1 MQALRLQQRFLPG
14 NALVHCGQR
23 WFRGRQ
29 VWRRNCMAESQ
40 GTSAPIENTQELVD
54 HLAAGAKPKET
65 WRIGTEHEKFGFRR
79 SDLSPMPYEGPQGIG
94 TMLKGLQRFGW
105 APVYEGENVIALQ
118 MGDQSITLEP
128 GGQLELS
135 GGLLKDLHETCNE
148 VGAHISQVKE
158 VAVEMDV
165 AFAGFGFHPSAT
177 LDQCPVMP
185 KGRYGIMRRYMP
197 TKGSLGLNMMFRTA
211 TVQVNLDFSSED
223 DMVRKFR
230 VALALQPVCTA
241 LFANSPFTE
250 GKPNGFLS
258 FRSQVWT
265 DTDPDRCGILP
276 FVFEDGMG
284 FERYANYV
292 LDVPMYFVHRGN
304 EYIDASGQ
312 SFRDFLAGK
321 LPALPG
327 EKPILSDWEDHLT
340 TVFPEVRLKTFL
352 EMRGADGGPNS
363 RLCAMPA
370 MWVGLL
376 YDSTCLDAAW
386 DLVTDWTPE
395 EHTFLRENVPVTG
408 LRTEFRGQPL
418 SELAKTV
425 IGLAHDG
432 LSRRAILDFE
442 GHDETSFL
450 NPLKDMLEGGQT
462 LAEEALEA
470 YRGRWHESVA
480 PMFEEYAY

>member
-1 MQALRLQQRFLPG
+1 
-14 NALVHCGQR
+14 
-23 WFRGRQ
+23 
-29 VWRRNCMAESQ
+29 
-40 GTSAPIENTQELVD
+40 
-54 HLAAGAKPKET
+54 
-65 WRIGTEHEKFGFRR
+65 
-79 SDLSPMPYEGPQGIG
+79 
-94 TMLKGLQRFGW
+94 
-105 APVYEGENVIALQ
+105 
-118 MGDQSITLEP
+118 
-128 GGQLELS
+128 
-135 GGLLKDLHETCNE
+135 
-148 VGAHISQVKE
+148 
-158 VAVEMDV
+158 
-165 AFAGFGFHPSAT
+165 
-177 LDQCPVMP
+177 
-185 KGRYGIMRRYMP
+185 
-197 TKGSLGLNMMFRTA
+197 
-211 TVQVNLDFSSED
+211 
-223 DMVRKFR
+223 
-230 VALALQPVCTA
+230 
-241 LFANSPFTE
+241 
-250 GKPNGFLS
+250 
-258 FRSQVWT
+258 
-265 DTDPDRCGILP
+265 
-276 FVFEDGMG
+276 MG

-327 EKPILSDWEDHLT
+327 EKPLLSDWEDHLT

-386 DLVTDWTPE
+386 DLVKDWTPE

-450 NPLKDMLEGGQT
+450 NPLKDMLNGGQT